1 MSRLGRPPATDS
13 AITKRRILREARYCF
28 GIYGYDATTNKMVA
42 ERAELTTTAIY
53 HYFGSKRDL
62 FLAVHRETSEEVFGR
77 MREAVAAADTFLD
90 KVNAMLQVANDV
102 FASDPDMA
110 AFVGTDRAE
119 ARRHPELAEILD
131 DRSLQ
136 DLVRE
141 VVDAGVTTGELARGE
156 AFAVRGVLVAVMLG
170 MTQLSSEINLS
181 AHRKY
186 INAFK
191 QLFAGDLVA
200 HATSPLLRTAR
211 E

>member
-1 MSRLGRPPATDS
+1 MTRLGRPPATDS

-77 MREAVAAADTFLD
+77 MRDAVRAADTFLN

-102 FASDPDMA
+102 FATDADMA
-110 AFVGTDRAE
+110 AFVGTDRTE
-119 ARRHPELAEILD
+119 ARRHAELAEILE
-131 DRSLQ
+131 DRSLPE
-136 DLVRE
+136 LVRE
-141 VVDAGVTTGELARGE
+141 VVEAGVGTGEIARSD
-156 AFAVRGVLVAVMLG
+156 AFAVRGLLVAVMLG
-170 MTQLSSEINLS
+170 MTQLSSEISLS

-191 QLFAGDLVA
+191 QLFAGDLVE
-200 HATSPLLRTAR
+200 HAPPPLVRTAR

>member
-62 FLAVHRETSEEVFGR
+62 FLAVHRETSEEVDRR
-77 MREAVAAADTFLD
+77 MRVEIDAADTFSG
-90 KVNAMLQVANDV
+90 KVNAMLQVANEL
-102 FASDPDMA
+102 FASEPDMA
-110 AFVGTDRAE
+110 AFVGTDRIE
-119 ARRHPELAEILD
+119 ARRHAELGEILE

-136 DLVRE
+136 TLIRE
-141 VVDAGVTTGELARGE
+141 VVDVGVETGEIAKSD
-156 AFAVRGVLVAVMLG
+156 AFAVRGVLIAVMVG
-170 MTQLSSEINLS
+170 MTQLSSEINLA
-181 AHRKY
+181 AHRKF

-191 QLFAGDLVA
+191 QLFAGELVG
-200 HATSPLLRTAR
+200 HATPLLRTAR